1 MKKLRTLLLLSM
13 VALTVAFF
21 SSCSSDDDD
30 SSKFKDVTLTA
41 GSSQMLNSGEDLT
54 WKSENSFIAEVV
66 NGEIKAYRVGETKVA
81 SNKGSFKIKVTPKYN
96 YFEEPNI
103 NFGTSIKDVKK
114 SMENYNLLLEDANS
128 LTYEGTN
135 YAKLIMYMFKNNAL
149 EISYILT
156 KSSYS
161 TQVAKWMNERY
172 VYATTT
178 DDYIGFVSVDKT
190 TVILVTPRQFGN
202 TWYYAIVYG
211 KMEKESKSANST
223 LKKMPQNY
231 SVDKFE
237 YIIKDL
243 SSKIK

>member
-172 VYATTT
+172 VYAATT

-190 TVILVTPRQFGN
+190 TVILVTPTQFNN
-202 TWYYAIVYG
+202 TWYYSIVYG

-223 LKKMPQNY
+223 LKKMPQKSN
-231 SVDKFE
+231 VDKFE

>member
-1 MKKLRTLLLLSM
+1 
-13 VALTVAFF
+13 
-21 SSCSSDDDD
+21 
-30 SSKFKDVTLTA
+30 
-41 GSSQMLNSGEDLT
+41 MLNSGEDFT
-54 WKSENSFIAEVV
+54 WQSENSFIAEVV

-135 YAKLIMYMFKNNAL
+135 YAKLIMYMFKNNSL

-223 LKKMPQNY
+223 LKKMPQNS

>member
-1 MKKLRTLLLLSM
+1 
-13 VALTVAFF
+13 
-21 SSCSSDDDD
+21 
-30 SSKFKDVTLTA
+30 
-41 GSSQMLNSGEDLT
+41 MLNSGEDLT

-223 LKKMPQNY
+223 LKKMPQNS

>member
-1 MKKLRTLLLLSM
+1 
-13 VALTVAFF
+13 
-21 SSCSSDDDD
+21 
-30 SSKFKDVTLTA
+30 
-41 GSSQMLNSGEDLT
+41 MLNSGEDLT

-128 LTYEGTN
+128 LTYESTN

-223 LKKMPQNY
+223 LKKMPQNS